1 MVWGSGVKLECEG
14 WGGIMQGPRL
24 AIFKVPL
31 GVIPTPDGQEGHK
44 HTENCVWGGGFSWAK
59 TGRSLRF
66 TGQKSVTWLQLT

>member
-31 GVIPTPDGQEGHK
+31 GVIPIPDGQEGHK
-44 HTENCVWGGGFSWAK
+44 HMENCGGEVFHGPRLGGHLDSLV
-59 TGRSLRF
+59 RSQSH
-66 TGQKSVTWLQLT
+66 GCS